1 MRPLMTELPLS
12 QIHMLKLQPANV
24 IIFRD
29 LEAEPLLGK

>member
-1 MRPLMTELPLS
+1 MTELPLS

-29 LEAEPLLGK
+29 LETEPLLGK